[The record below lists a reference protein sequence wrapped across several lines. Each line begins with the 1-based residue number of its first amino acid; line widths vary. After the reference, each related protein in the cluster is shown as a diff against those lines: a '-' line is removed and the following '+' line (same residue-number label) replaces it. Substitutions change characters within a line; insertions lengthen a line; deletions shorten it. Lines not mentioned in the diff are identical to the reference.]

1 MCKTIF
7 GDEGELI
14 IEELFKLGQCSMSTV
29 LFRAAKRMKMAKKD
43 EVDFSA
49 KELIT
54 SLRKKFVE
62 VVECQFLC
70 RVPSPY
76 VDNPEEPDPQI
87 KTFPKLTMTP
97 ALMFIVPEIYNFN
110 SALLHCDGDQD
121 EIERFAPLKRIDCSV
136 TT

>member
-87 KTFPKLTMTP
+87 KSFPKLTMTP
-97 ALMFIVPEIYNFN
+97 ALMFIVPEINFKVGGYFN
-110 SALLHCDGDQD
+110 F
-121 EIERFAPLKRIDCSV
+121 R
-136 TT
+136 

>member
-1 MCKTIF
+1 MSSIFQKTN
-7 GDEGELI
+7 
-14 IEELFKLGQCSMSTV
+14 
-29 LFRAAKRMKMAKKD
+29 AKIWWILALDSKKWSNQKD

-97 ALMFIVPEIYNFN
+97 ALMFIVPEINFKV
-110 SALLHCDGDQD
+110 CGY
-121 EIERFAPLKRIDCSV
+121 F
-136 TT
+136 

>member
-1 MCKTIF
+1 MRRSKKLPKDLYNSNLYYTLYFPRYLVMCKTIF

-54 SLRKKFVE
+54 R
-62 VVECQFLC
+62 
-70 RVPSPY
+70 
-76 VDNPEEPDPQI
+76 
-87 KTFPKLTMTP
+87 
-97 ALMFIVPEIYNFN
+97 
-110 SALLHCDGDQD
+110 
-121 EIERFAPLKRIDCSV
+121 
-136 TT
+136 